1 MNMKKALAFS
11 LALLMG
17 TSLLTGCGNNS
28 SGNNSSA
35 NNTAAAAKEESTQ
48 TASAG
53 DYPKGPVTI
62 VVPYGAGGGTD
73 LFCRVVTDKM
83 SQTLGATF
91 EVTNLT
97 GGGGTIG
104 ATDVANAEPDGYKLG
119 FCISAPLAVMP
130 LYGETSYQLED
141 CQPIC
146 GAYSTLN
153 VLAVSADSPIQ
164 NVDDLVAYI
173 EENNGAVSY
182 GGSGTG
188 NIQHLTIEEWFQ
200 QAGTTDWNMTCVAY
214 TDGDSAEAVAL
225 MSGEVPFAIM
235 QSQGVKSYVEDH
247 SLRVLMVFGEERP
260 KWMED
265 AGLEVPTTKELGYSC
280 TIAPLIGFWGPKGIS
295 QEVIDTIS
303 SAFYEATQD
312 ADTQAAVENL
322 GLEFDYRTAEEY
334 QTALEELKP
343 VAEELLKQLG
353 MID

>member
-1 MNMKKALAFS
+1 MKKALA
-11 LALLMG
+11 LTLILLMG
-17 TSLLTGCGNNS
+17 TSILTGCGSNS
-28 SGNNSSA
+28 SENTT
-35 NNTAAAAKEESTQ
+35 TAAAAEKTE
-48 TASAG
+48 TAPSG
-53 DYPKGPVTI
+53 NYPKGPVTI

-73 LFCRVVTDKM
+73 LFCRVVADKM
-83 SQTLGATF
+83 SQTLGNSF

-164 NVDDLVAYI
+164 NVEDLVAYI
-173 EENNGAVSY
+173 EDNNGTLSY

-235 QSQGVKSYVEDH
+235 QSQGVKSYVEDN

-260 KWMED
+260 KWMVDE
-265 AGLEVPTTKELGYSC
+265 GLEVPTTKELGYSC

-303 SAFYEATQD
+303 NAFYEATQD
-312 ADTQAAVENL
+312 PDTQAAIENL

-334 QTALEELKP
+334 QTALEELQP
-343 VAEELLKQLG
+343 VAEDLLKQLG

>member
-1 MNMKKALAFS
+1 MKKKLAFS
-11 LALLMG
+11 LVLLMG
-17 TSLLTGCGNNS
+17 ISILSGCKS
-28 SGNNSSA
+28 SSPASD
-35 NNTAAAAKEESTQ
+35 NTTAISNEAKGGQGS
-48 TASAG
+48 
-53 DYPKGPVTI
+53 YPKGPVTI

-73 LFCRVVTDKM
+73 LFCRVVADKM
-83 SQTLGATF
+83 SQTLGTSF

-104 ATDVANAEPDGYKLG
+104 ATDVANAQPDGYKLG

-141 CQPIC
+141 CQTIC

-153 VLAVSADSPIQ
+153 VLAVSAIQ
-164 NVDDLVAYI
+164 NVEDLVAYI
-173 EENNGAVSY
+173 EENNGALSY

-200 QAGTTDWNMTCVAY
+200 QAGSADWNMTCVAY

-235 QSQGVKSYVEDH
+235 QSQGVKSYVEDN
-247 SLRVLMVFGEERP
+247 SLRVLMVFGEDRP
-260 KWMED
+260 KWMKD
-265 AGLEVPTTKELGYSC
+265 QGLEIPTTKDLGYSC

-303 SAFYEATQD
+303 NAFYEATKD
-312 ADTQAAVENL
+312 PDTQKAIENL

-334 QTALEELKP
+334 EKALQDLEP

-353 MID
+353 MISG

>member
-1 MNMKKALAFS
+1 MKKALAIS

-17 TSLLTGCGNNS
+17 TSLLTGCGNS
-28 SGNNSSA
+28 SSSDNTA
-35 NNTAAAAKEESTQ
+35 GADTSEKTENTAAAST
-48 TASAG
+48 G
-53 DYPKGPVTI
+53 NYPTGPVTV

-73 LFCRVVTDKM
+73 LFCRVVADKM
-83 SQTLGATF
+83 SQTLGTSF

-104 ATDVANAEPDGYKLG
+104 ATDVASAEPDGYKLG

-153 VLAVSADSPIQ
+153 VLAVAADSPIQ

-173 EENNGAVSY
+173 EENNGSLSY

-235 QSQGVKSYVEDH
+235 QSQGVKSYVEDN
-247 SLRVLMVFGEERP
+247 SLRVLMVFGDDLP
-260 KWMED
+260 KWMTD
-265 AGLEVPTTKELGYSC
+265 AGMDVPTTKDLGYSC

-303 SAFYEATQD
+303 NAFYEATQD
-312 ADTQAAVENL
+312 PDTQASVENL

-343 VAEELLKQLG
+343 VAADLLKQLG

>member
-1 MNMKKALAFS
+1 MKKKRVWS

-17 TSLLTGCGNNS
+17 IGILAGCGNNNTS
-28 SGNNSSA
+28 SDRA
-35 NNTAAAAKEESTQ
+35 ATAADRTTEGENTQ
-48 TASAG
+48 TASKG

-73 LFCRVVTDKM
+73 LFCRVVADKM
-83 SQTLGATF
+83 SQTLGTSF

-104 ATDVANAEPDGYKLG
+104 ATDVANAQPDGYKLG

-141 CQPIC
+141 CQTIC

-164 NVDDLVAYI
+164 NVEDLVAYI
-173 EENNGAVSY
+173 EENNGALSY

-200 QAGTTDWNMTCVAY
+200 QAGTKDWNMTCVAY

-235 QSQGVKSYVEDH
+235 QSQGVKSYVEDN
-247 SLRVLMVFGEERP
+247 SLRVLMVFGEDQP
-260 KWMED
+260 KWMKD
-265 AGLEVPTTKELGYSC
+265 QGLDIPTTKDLGYSC

-295 QEVIDTIS
+295 QEVIDAIS
-303 SAFYEATQD
+303 NAFYEATKD
-312 ADTQAAVENL
+312 PETQKAIENL

-334 QTALEELKP
+334 QKALEDLEP

-353 MID
+353 MIDG